1 MIIVDGHN
9 LIPKIRGL
17 DLSMLDDE
25 QRLIRI
31 LQEYSRLSRKKIEV
45 YFDGAPPQQ
54 SGTRKFGTI
63 VAHFITNQSTADA
76 AIIQRIRNMGKKAG
90 QVKVVSSDAH
100 IQDQVRKSH
109 ALPIPS
115 DEFARDIEQIF
126 HSRPTGT
133 KPDASKMSDDE
144 IEKWLDLFNNNT
156 GKSS

>member
-100 IQDQVRKSH
+100 IQDQVRKCH

-115 DEFARDIEQIF
+115 DEFAREIEQIF

-144 IEKWLDLFNNNT
+144 IEKWLDLFKNNK